1 MKHLFSLLLL
11 VTGMLASL
19 SLRAQCAAPTQ
30 FSLSENGYSHA
41 VLTWS
46 APEGVSQW
54 ILTLQIRNTSN
65 YYQYSFIV
73 DTLQLTPDA
82 EGHVSLLL
90 DTLPAGVIVNAY
102 LQSFCDSITSYSAPV
117 VQFCTPCAPVPAG
130 LLPWF
135 YGFEDYS
142 NVPGLGTVI
151 NPCWWLSPQNNT
163 DSIGRPMSITNNP
176 AEGNRSLM
184 LYSNNAT
191 LSSWVSAPLFVD
203 SLQRLEIQLQAK
215 GSGLDVSFEIGVM
228 TNPLDYNTFVP
239 IKTCS
244 VPSQNNWTEINL
256 NFENYEGPQGFL
268 TFMERNGATV
278 YIDALTVNRISCP
291 RVNSVT
297 LRDATATSAFID
309 WTCVSP
315 YPVQPHAF
323 VVTLSD
329 TSGQAVATDTVTT
342 RWMCFTDL
350 QPAAFYAV
358 EVRALCDTCDGLP
371 GATSFFTRALPCVA
385 FDSASFHSDTVGHG
399 TATDYRIPAF
409 SGSQYSRSQQLF
421 RTSELGDARVLT
433 RLAFMPASTSASRH
447 LKVYL
452 AHTTDTLLD
461 GYLQPSDMS
470 LVFDD
475 TVTIVADQWSLLQL
489 STPFHYNGQGN
500 LLVTILDDNAVLT
513 GSALQY
519 YVHTVPQG
527 TSRYDY
533 KSSFSALGDG
543 TAMAVR
549 NNMRFEG
556 YLCDSSSSCA
566 APLVRVVDSSSTQV
580 TVVWA
585 PGGDETVWSV
595 DYCQSSSAGW
605 MPMGATTA
613 TQMTLTSLQP
623 DQTYQIRVSHTCG
636 DSLYATVK
644 TVHTPCQPQSL
655 PFSETFASWP
665 TGNQNYLPSCWHKG
679 NNSTNNSPYGAYFQ
693 HMGDYRSLLF
703 HYTNGNVSDGYY
715 TYVVLPKM
723 EAPVDTLLLSF
734 YMFIEYDSYNPNLRV
749 GVVSNPSDMST
760 FQEVG
765 VATQGTFGQWE
776 LHQFTFSDVDDG
788 YITLL
793 TPSTGYAT
801 LYVENIEVDYYNP
814 CQPPLDITLD
824 SVVMHTASLSWTDN
838 GSVSYQIQY
847 GPVGFTPG
855 SGTTVN
861 TTTNHVTLTN
871 LPFETQY
878 DVYLRG
884 NCDGVHIS
892 NWNGPFHFTSGC
904 NTINSLP
911 YFEDFN
917 NYGTGMFPPPS
928 CWGHGS
934 DYNNSYPQINSGL
947 NYGTGS
953 GSALYF
959 LNNDYYNVGRYTYAN
974 LPALSSSVAAVNQ
987 TQLHFYAKSLTSGGP
1002 YPLVVGV
1009 SEFSADLT
1017 TFVPVDTIWTVYNEW
1032 LPYDVYLETY
1042 TGTGRY
1048 ITFLQYCFPQTT
1060 GNSLCIDDIM
1070 LMPAESCHNPNNL
1083 ATIATTQNTATMTW
1097 NDRAG
1102 ASQWIVEY
1110 GPVGFPPGTGIS
1122 VWANSNPFTLTNLP
1136 SGYNGHFYV
1145 RALCAPGD
1153 TSNYSAFYG
1162 AFVTQQQAVP
1172 TPYSYDFENPVE
1184 WLNWTVVTSYSGR
1197 QWQRGAYPPPP
1208 SDTGSYSLYVADDNQ
1223 YAPFHYNATVNAVA
1237 YRDINFVGATDYL
1250 LTFDARSG
1258 GPRYDEG
1265 DGLRVFLVDP
1275 NATVINSALNYTTP
1289 WGPLDSL
1296 DVLFELGTDTTWRT
1310 YSIYIPNISG
1320 PQRLV
1325 FYWGNI
1331 TRQYNTINLAAA
1343 VDNVSI
1349 APVTCLRP
1357 ENLTLVSRNSTA
1369 ATLSWN
1375 GPANATYQLVY
1386 EFDRAGNSQP
1396 QTLTVQGTTA
1406 TLTDLLQAHRYRCRV
1421 RRICSSV
1428 DTSVFSVPLYFATDT
1443 CSAAYWADMGDD
1455 AHSLSQSYFTP
1466 VNLLSNYSVSEI
1478 IVTQDEL
1485 DSTEVDLTGLALMAM
1500 GQRTMEGKKLVEI
1513 YLMPTDKDHFTGTN
1527 DPVSLPSS
1535 AVKVYTGSL
1544 ECHSGWNYFGF
1555 DTYYHYSGSGN
1566 LIMVVN
1572 DLSDCRIPSQTAFNN
1587 ECWMRRCDSNMTWTA
1602 VDYNTPINLQ
1612 NLSYYSSN
1620 ASQVQKYRPEMKLY
1634 SCGTYHCASVAAQVE
1649 NLQYDRATL
1658 RWNGGEG
1665 SYELQ
1670 YRADDES
1677 DWRPTILTA
1686 DTVYQ
1691 FSQLYPDITYHYR
1704 LRRLCDSLRSSEW
1717 YEGSFTTAH
1726 LDCHRPTGLTA
1737 THLTTSTVD
1746 LSWDPHEG
1754 DTLWSVHVWNT
1765 VFDTLFDV
1773 DTTAFTLTGL
1783 VSSSRYLVTVS
1794 TVCGNGIV
1802 VSMPSISVA
1811 FVTLDCG
1818 SVDPVQIFDLTA
1830 TSVSVRWT
1838 DISAPFYRVEI
1849 GDPGFGVGDG
1859 RGFTTESTMLTID
1872 SLLPD
1877 HDYELY
1883 ARALC
1888 GGVNT
1893 GQWSNAVSFHT
1904 PLAGVKPV
1912 GAEKMQI
1919 HPNPAHT
1926 STTVVLKGFS
1936 GMLQLTVVDM
1946 MGHTMLDRSFYCDGD
1961 CSQTINTATLPK
1973 GAYFVQVKGENTH
1986 IVRKLVVK

>member
-130 LLPWF
+130 SLPWF
-135 YGFEDYS
+135 YGFEDNS
-142 NVPGLGTVI
+142 NVPGLGTI
-151 NPCWWLSPQNNT
+151 IDPCWWLSPQNNT
-163 DSIGRPMSITNNP
+163 DSTGRPISTTYNP

-184 LYSNNAT
+184 IFSNNAT
-191 LSSWVSAPLFVD
+191 LRSWVSAPLFAD

-215 GSGLDVSFEIGVM
+215 GSGTDCSFEIGVM
-228 TNPLDYNTFVP
+228 TNPLDYSTFVP
-239 IKTCS
+239 IKTCN
-244 VPSQNNWTEINL
+244 VPSQNNWTEINIT
-256 NFENYEGPQGFL
+256 FEDYEGPQGFL
-268 TFMERNGATV
+268 TFMERNGSNV

-297 LRDATATSAFID
+297 LREATATSAFID

-315 YPVQPHAF
+315 YPAQPYAF

-329 TSGQAVATDTVTT
+329 TSGQAVATDTVLT
-342 RWMCFTDL
+342 RWTRFTDL
-350 QPAAFYAV
+350 QPSSLYNV
-358 EVRALCDTCDGLP
+358 EVHALCDTCDGLA
-371 GATSFFTRALPCVA
+371 GATSFFTRAFSCVA
-385 FDSASFHSDTVGHG
+385 SDSASFYSDTVGQG

-433 RLAFMPASTSASRH
+433 RLAFMPASSSASRH

-452 AHTTDTLLD
+452 AHTTDTLLE
-461 GYLQPSDMS
+461 GYLKPSDMT

-475 TVTIVADQWSLLQL
+475 TVTIVADQWSFMQL
-489 STPFHYNGQGN
+489 SAPFHYNGQGN
-500 LLVTILDDNAVLT
+500 LLVTILDDNSVLT

-519 YVHTVPQG
+519 YVHSVSQG
-527 TSRYDY
+527 TSRYDN
-533 KSSFSALGDG
+533 KSTYIALGNG
-543 TAMAVR
+543 TATSIR
-549 NNMRFEG
+549 NNMLFEG
-556 YLCDSSSSCA
+556 YLCDSSIRCA
-566 APLVRVVDSSSTQV
+566 APLVRVVDSSSTQF

-605 MPMGATTA
+605 MPMGTTTA

-623 DQTYQIRVSHTCG
+623 DQTYQIRVSHQCG

-644 TVHTPCQPQSL
+644 TVHTPCLPQSL

-665 TGNQNYLPSCWHKG
+665 TGNQNYMPSCWHKG
-679 NNSTNNSPYGAYFQ
+679 SNSNSNSPYGAYFQ

-703 HYTNGNVSDGYY
+703 NYTNGNASDGYY

-760 FQEVG
+760 FHEVG
-765 VATQGTFGQWE
+765 VATQGQFGQWE
-776 LHQFTFSDVDDG
+776 LHQFTFSGTEDG

-793 TPSTGYAT
+793 SPSTGYAT

-814 CQPPLDITLD
+814 CQPPLGITLD
-824 SVVMHTASLSWTDN
+824 SVVLHNAYLSWTDN
-838 GSVSYQIQY
+838 GSVSYQVQY

-855 SGTTVN
+855 SGTMVN

-871 LPFETQY
+871 LPFDTQY

-917 NYGTGMFPPPS
+917 SFGTGMFPPPD

-934 DYNNSYPQINSGL
+934 DYNSSYPQVNSGL

-987 TQLHFYAKSLTSGGP
+987 TQLHFYAKSLTPGGP

-1009 SEFSADLT
+1009 CDFSADLT
-1017 TFVPVDTIWTVYNEW
+1017 TFVPVDTIWTYHNEW
-1032 LPYDVYLETY
+1032 LPYDVYLENY
-1042 TGTGRY
+1042 SGTGRY

-1060 GNSLCIDDIM
+1060 GNSLCIDDIT

-1083 ATIATTQNTATMTW
+1083 VTLATTQNTATLTW

-1110 GPVGFPPGTGIS
+1110 GPVGFIPGTGTS
-1122 VWANSNPFTLTNLP
+1122 VLANSNPFTLTNIP

-1153 TSNYSAFYG
+1153 TSAYSAFYG
-1162 AFVTQQQAVP
+1162 AFTTQQQAVA
-1172 TPYSYDFENPVE
+1172 TPYSYDFEDPQE
-1184 WLNWTVVTSYSGR
+1184 WHNWTVVTNVSDR
-1197 QWQRGAYPPPP
+1197 QWLRGVYPPPQG
-1208 SDTGSYSLYVADDNQ
+1208 DTGTYSLYVANNSQ
-1223 YAPFHYNATVNAVA
+1223 YYPYQYNTLVNTEA
-1237 YRDINFVGATDYL
+1237 YRDIICVDSADYIL
-1250 LTFDARSG
+1250 SFDARAG
-1258 GPRYDEG
+1258 GPLYDEG

-1275 NATVINSALNYTTP
+1275 DVTVLNSSVAATTP
-1289 WGPLDSL
+1289 WGPVDSL
-1296 DVLFELGTDTTWRT
+1296 DVLLEICTDTVWRN
-1310 YSIYIPNISG
+1310 YSVYIPNLYGSY
-1320 PQRLV
+1320 RLV
-1325 FYWGNI
+1325 FYWGNLV
-1331 TRQYNTINLAAA
+1331 RQYHTIHLAGAI
-1343 VDNVSI
+1343 DNVSI
-1349 APVTCLRP
+1349 APVTCQRP
-1357 ENLTLVSRNSTA
+1357 DNLTLVNQNATE

-1375 GPANATYQLVY
+1375 GPANATYQIVY
-1386 EFDRAGNSQP
+1386 EFDRSGNSQP
-1396 QTLTVQGTTA
+1396 QTLTVQGNTVN
-1406 TLTDLLQAHRYRCRV
+1406 LSGLLQAHRYRCKV
-1421 RRICSSV
+1421 RRICSVV
-1428 DTSVFSVPLYFATDT
+1428 DTGFFSEPLYFVTDT
-1443 CSAAYWADMGDD
+1443 CSAVYWADMGDAD
-1455 AHSLSQSYFTP
+1455 HALSQSYFTP
-1466 VNLLSNYSVSEI
+1466 VNLLSNYSASEI
-1478 IVTQDEL
+1478 IITQDEL
-1485 DSTEVDLTGLALMAM
+1485 DSTEVDLTGVAFNSM
-1500 GQRTMEGKKLVEI
+1500 GQHTMEGKNLVEI
-1513 YLMPTDKDHFTGTN
+1513 YLMPTDRNYFDSIIH
-1527 DPVSLPSS
+1527 PVNLSAS
-1535 AVKVYTGSL
+1535 AVKVYTGTL

-1572 DLSDCRIPSQTAFNN
+1572 DLSDCRIPSQTAFSN
-1587 ECWMRRCDSNMTWTA
+1587 ECRVRLCDSNMTWTA
-1602 VDYNTPINLQ
+1602 ISYNTPINLQ
-1612 NLSYYSSN
+1612 NLSYYASN
-1620 ASQVQKYRPEMKLY
+1620 AAYVLNYRPEMKLY
-1634 SCGTYHCASVAAQVE
+1634 SCGTFHCDSVSAQVE

-1670 YRADDES
+1670 YRTDDES
-1677 DWRPTILTA
+1677 DWRQTILTS
-1686 DTVYQ
+1686 DT
-1691 FSQLYPDITYHYR
+1691 FCLLTQLYPDITYRYR
-1704 LRRLCDSLRSSEW
+1704 LRRHCDSLRRSEW
-1717 YEGSFTTAH
+1717 YEGVFTTPH
-1726 LDCHRPTGLTA
+1726 LDCHRPTGLMA
-1737 THLTTSTVD
+1737 NNLTTSTVD
-1746 LSWDPHEG
+1746 LAWDPHEG

-1765 VFDTLFDV
+1765 VFDTVFDV
-1773 DTTAFTLTGL
+1773 DTTSFTLTGL
-1783 VSSSRYLVTVS
+1783 VSNSRYMAAVS

-1802 VSMPSISVA
+1802 VSRPSISVA

-1818 SVDPVQIFDLTA
+1818 SVEPVIVSNLTA
-1830 TSVSVRWT
+1830 TSVLVQWT

-1849 GDPGFGVGDG
+1849 GEPGFGVGGG
-1859 RGFTTESTMLTID
+1859 RSFMTESTSLTID

-1877 HDYELY
+1877 HSYELY
-1883 ARALC
+1883 VRALC
-1888 GGVNT
+1888 GGANT
-1893 GQWSNAVSFHT
+1893 GQWSSGVTFHT
-1904 PLAGVKPV
+1904 PLAGVAPV
-1912 GAEKMQI
+1912 GGEKLRI

-1926 STTVVLKGFS
+1926 STTVILNGFS

-1946 MGHTMLDRSFYCDGD
+1946 MGHTMFDSSFYCEGG
-1961 CSQTINTATLPK
+1961 CSHTINTAMLPK
-1973 GAYFVQVKGENTH
+1973 GAYFVRVKDDNTY